1 MSCSDF
7 LHVTI
12 PDQCP
17 PKAPPIKSKVYQQA
31 LLDSAVQLLAE
42 KHHREI
48 TIREMTDIAGVGLGT
63 FYEYFS
69 QKEDVFALII
79 HQQIKALAQELLG
92 HGAQIKNFRPD
103 ILITD
108 YVEQLIQIQLKKI
121 QNAQQIW
128 ATIFLL
134 ERQLSTSEV
143 YQKHYALMCQ
153 LWQDLLQPF
162 AIEHLERTAI
172 NLHRVIYG
180 FVMQTLLVQPD
191 FNEWTDLE
199 IDIGIACEAFLKQ

>member
-1 MSCSDF
+1 MSQS
-7 LHVTI
+7 
-12 PDQCP
+12 
-17 PKAPPIKSKVYQQA
+17 PINVRRKPRQSRAKFTQQA
-31 LLDSAVQLLAE
+31 LLDSAVQLLVE
-42 KHHREI
+42 KHHGEI
-48 TIREMTDIAGVGLGT
+48 TIREMTEIAGVGLGT

-79 HQQIKALAQELLG
+79 HQQIKALAQELLE
-92 HGAQIKNFRPD
+92 HGMHLRATQPEISLSN
-103 ILITD
+103 
-108 YVEQLIQIQLKKI
+108 YVKQLIQFQLNKI

-134 ERQLSTSEV
+134 ERQLSTSEI

-191 FNEWTDLE
+191 FSEWTHLE
-199 IDIGIACEAFLKQ
+199 TDIGIACDAFLKQ

>member
-1 MSCSDF
+1 MSQS
-7 LHVTI
+7 
-12 PDQCP
+12 
-17 PKAPPIKSKVYQQA
+17 PINVRRKPRQSRAKFTQQA

-79 HQQIKALAQELLG
+79 HQQIKALAQELIE
-92 HGAQIKNFRPD
+92 HGAQIRNSQPD

-108 YVEQLIQIQLKKI
+108 YVEQMIHIQLNKI

-162 AIEHLERTAI
+162 AIKQLERTAI

-199 IDIGIACEAFLKQ
+199 IDIGIACDAFLKQ

>member
-1 MSCSDF
+1 MSQS
-7 LHVTI
+7 
-12 PDQCP
+12 
-17 PKAPPIKSKVYQQA
+17 PINVRRKPRQSRAKFTQQA

-42 KHHREI
+42 KHHGEI
-48 TIREMTDIAGVGLGT
+48 TVREMTEIAGVGLGT

-79 HQQIKALAQELLG
+79 HQQIKVLAQELLE
-92 HGAQIKNFRPD
+92 HGAHLRTTQPD

-108 YVEQLIQIQLKKI
+108 YVKQLIHIQLKKI

-162 AIEHLERTAI
+162 AIANLGRTAI

-180 FVMQTLLVQPD
+180 FVMQTLLVEPD
-191 FNEWTDLE
+191 FSEWTHLE
-199 IDIGIACEAFLKQ
+199 TDIGIACNAFLKS

>member
-1 MSCSDF
+1 MSQS
-7 LHVTI
+7 
-12 PDQCP
+12 
-17 PKAPPIKSKVYQQA
+17 PINVRRKPLQSRAKFTQQA

-42 KHHREI
+42 KHHFEI
-48 TIREMTDIAGVGLGT
+48 TIREMTEIAGVGLGT

-79 HQQIKALAQELLG
+79 HQQIKALAQQLLD
-92 HGAQIKNFRPD
+92 HGAQIKNSQPD

-108 YVEQLIQIQLKKI
+108 YVEQLIHIQLQKI

-128 ATIFLL
+128 KTIFLL

-162 AIEHLERTAI
+162 AIGHLERTAI

-180 FVMQTLLVQPD
+180 FVMQTLLVQTD

-199 IDIGIACEAFLKQ
+199 IDIGIACDAFLKQ

>member
-1 MSCSDF
+1 MSQS
-7 LHVTI
+7 
-12 PDQCP
+12 
-17 PKAPPIKSKVYQQA
+17 PINVRRKPRQSRAKFTQQA

-42 KHHREI
+42 KHHFEI
-48 TIREMTDIAGVGLGT
+48 TIREMTEIAGVGLGT

-79 HQQIKALAQELLG
+79 HQQIKALAQELLE
-92 HGAQIKNFRPD
+92 HDMYLRATQPEISLPN
-103 ILITD
+103 
-108 YVEQLIQIQLKKI
+108 YVKQLIQFQLNKI

-134 ERQLSTSEV
+134 ERQLSTSEI

-191 FNEWTDLE
+191 FSEWTHLE
-199 IDIGIACEAFLKQ
+199 TDIGIACDAFLKQ

>member
-1 MSCSDF
+1 MSQPAINVRRKPRQSRAKF
-7 LHVTI
+7 T
-12 PDQCP
+12 
-17 PKAPPIKSKVYQQA
+17 QQA

-42 KHHREI
+42 KHHFEI
-48 TIREMTDIAGVGLGT
+48 TIREMTEIAGVGLGT

-79 HQQIKALAQELLG
+79 HQQIKALAQELLE
-92 HGAQIKNFRPD
+92 HGMHLRATQPEISLSN
-103 ILITD
+103 
-108 YVEQLIQIQLKKI
+108 YVKQLIQFQLNKI

-191 FNEWTDLE
+191 FSEWTHLE
-199 IDIGIACEAFLKQ
+199 TDIGIACDAFLKQ

>member
-1 MSCSDF
+1 MSQS
-7 LHVTI
+7 
-12 PDQCP
+12 
-17 PKAPPIKSKVYQQA
+17 PINVRRKPRQSRAKFTQQA
-31 LLDSAVQLLAE
+31 LLDSAVQLLVE
-42 KHHREI
+42 KHHGEI
-48 TIREMTDIAGVGLGT
+48 TIREMTEIAGVGLGT

-79 HQQIKALAQELLG
+79 HQQIKALAQELLE
-92 HGAQIKNFRPD
+92 HDMYLRATQPEISLPN
-103 ILITD
+103 
-108 YVEQLIQIQLKKI
+108 YVKQLIQFQLNKI

-134 ERQLSTSEV
+134 ERQLSTSQI

-162 AIEHLERTAI
+162 AIGHLERTAI

-191 FNEWTDLE
+191 FSEWTHLE
-199 IDIGIACEAFLKQ
+199 TDIGIACDAFLKQ

>member
-1 MSCSDF
+1 MSQS
-7 LHVTI
+7 
-12 PDQCP
+12 
-17 PKAPPIKSKVYQQA
+17 PINVRRKPRQSRAKFAQQA
-31 LLDSAVQLLAE
+31 LLDSAVQLLAK
-42 KHHREI
+42 KHHFEI
-48 TIREMTDIAGVGLGT
+48 TIREMTEIASVGLGT

-69 QKEDVFALII
+69 QKEDVFAMII
-79 HQQIKALAQELLG
+79 HQQIKALAQQLLD
-92 HGAQIKNFRPD
+92 HGAQIKNSQPD

-108 YVEQLIQIQLKKI
+108 YVEQLIQIQLEKI

-162 AIEHLERTAI
+162 ALEHLERTAI

-191 FNEWTDLE
+191 FSEWKILQAE
-199 IDIGIACEAFLKQ
+199 INISCDAFLKQ

>member
-1 MSCSDF
+1 MSQS
-7 LHVTI
+7 
-12 PDQCP
+12 
-17 PKAPPIKSKVYQQA
+17 PINVRRKPRQSRAKFTQQA

-42 KHHREI
+42 KHHFEI
-48 TIREMTDIAGVGLGT
+48 TIREMTEIAGVGLGT

-79 HQQIKALAQELLG
+79 HQQIKALAQELIE
-92 HGAQIKNFRPD
+92 HGAQIRSSQPD

-121 QNAQQIW
+121 QNTQQIW

-134 ERQLSTSEV
+134 ERQLSTSEI

-153 LWQDLLQPF
+153 LWQNLLQPF
-162 AIEHLERTAI
+162 AIENLERTAI

-180 FVMQTLLVQPD
+180 FVMQTLLVEPD
-191 FNEWTDLE
+191 FSEWTDLE
-199 IDIGIACEAFLKQ
+199 TDIGIACDAFLKQ